1 MEIARVGG
9 MYSKSDRARGGKSLR
24 EIRFSDSAIKDVIH
38 CNPRRISNH
47 ITIPSP
53 LNFYN
58 ISFTTK
64 KKTFLFFTTKELQT
78 CIFRNICFSRSEQ
91 TKNDP
96 IISSTLS
103 LDHPF
108 SCHSWTQ
115 LQQDFSLSQKSH

>member
-64 KKTFLFFTTKELQT
+64 KKHFSFLQQKNYRHVYSETFVLVDLNKQ
-78 CIFRNICFSRSEQ
+78 
-91 TKNDP
+91 KM
-96 IISSTLS
+96 
-103 LDHPF
+103 
-108 SCHSWTQ
+108 TQ
-115 LQQDFSLSQKSH
+115 L